1 MTRIPI
7 GFYNSV
13 EKNRTVGICCIQKRR
28 GAICA
33 NGNFDKQSSFCTHTV
48 FCIYSYSICQH
59 IACFMPTVTYFSV
72 CMHFGNISL
81 FFGSLR
87 SAK

>member
-1 MTRIPI
+1 MTRILI
-7 GFYNSV
+7 GFLILW
-13 EKNRTVGICCIQKRR
+13 KKTRAVGICCIQKLR

-33 NGNFDKQSSFCTHTV
+33 NGNFDKQSSFCTHIV
-48 FCIYSYSICQH
+48 SCMYSYSICQYL
-59 IACFMPTVTYFSV
+59 ACFMSTVTYFSV